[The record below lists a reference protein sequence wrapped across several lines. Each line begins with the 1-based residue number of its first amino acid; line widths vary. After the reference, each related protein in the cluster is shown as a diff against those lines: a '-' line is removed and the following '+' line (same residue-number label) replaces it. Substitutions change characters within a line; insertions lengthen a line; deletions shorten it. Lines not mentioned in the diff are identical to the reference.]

1 MQRFQGK
8 VAVVTGA
15 GQGAG
20 RAASVLFAR
29 EGASVV
35 VNDRDSGVA
44 DCLVDDIVHSGGQA
58 VPDSGDVSTADGA
71 EGVVARAVETFGGL
85 DILVNV
91 CQPDSDRPLLETTA
105 EDFERAVRLTLKG
118 AFMPTRSASVQ
129 FRQQRSGR
137 VVTITSNAGLGD
149 SGGTAPAAAS
159 EGVVGMT
166 RTVAR
171 DLGRYGVTCNAIA
184 MTRISGSGSDS
195 TAALAATLCLDD
207 SSHVNGIVFGVDGG
221 DILTYSNPAVARSFH
236 KWGPS
241 TMDEMDS
248 RFPSLFE

>member
-1 MQRFQGK
+1 MHRFQGK
-8 VAVVTGA
+8 VAIVTGA
-15 GQGAG
+15 GQDAG
-20 RAASVLFAR
+20 RAASMLFAR

-35 VNDRDSGVA
+35 VNDT
-44 DCLVDDIVHSGGQA
+44 DCGAAQRLVDEILHSGGQV
-58 VPDSGDVSTADGA
+58 VPNSGDVSTADGA

-91 CQPDSDRPLLETTA
+91 SQPDCDRPLVETTPD
-105 EDFERAVRLTLKG
+105 DFERAVRLTLKG

-149 SGGTAPAAAS
+149 SVGASSAAAS
-159 EGVVGMT
+159 EGIVGMT
-166 RTVAR
+166 RTAAR

-184 MTRISGSGSDS
+184 MSATSHDGSQSA
-195 TAALAATLCLDD
+195 AALAATLCLDD
-207 SSHVNGIVFGVDGG
+207 SSHVNGNVFGADGG
-221 DILTYSNPAVARSFH
+221 DILTYSNPAVVRSFH

-241 TMDEMDS
+241 TLDEMDLL
-248 RFPSLFE
+248 FPSLFE

>member
-8 VAVVTGA
+8 VAIVTGA

-20 RAASVLFAR
+20 PAVSMLFAH

-35 VNDRDSGVA
+35 ANDRDFRAAQRV
-44 DCLVDDIVHSGGQA
+44 VDEIVRSGGQA

-71 EGVVARAVETFGGL
+71 EGVVAHAVETFGGL

-91 CQPDSDRPLLETTA
+91 CHPDCDRPLVETTA
-105 EDFERAVRLTLKG
+105 DDFERVVRLNLKG

-137 VVTITSNAGLGD
+137 VVTITANAGLGD
-149 SGGTAPAAAS
+149 SGRASSAAAS

-171 DLGRYGVTCNAIA
+171 DLGRYGVTSNAIV
-184 MTRISGSGSDS
+184 MTETADRGSHSA
-195 TAALAATLCLDD
+195 AALAATLCLDD

-221 DILTYSNPAVARSFH
+221 DILTYSNPAAVRSFH

>member
-1 MQRFQGK
+1 MHRFQGK
-8 VAVVTGA
+8 VAIVTGA
-15 GQGAG
+15 GQDAG
-20 RAASVLFAR
+20 RAASMLFAR

-35 VNDRDSGVA
+35 VNDRDSGTA
-44 DCLVDDIVHSGGQA
+44 QRLVEEIVRSGGQA

-91 CQPDSDRPLLETTA
+91 CQPDCDRPLVETTA
-105 EDFERAVRLTLKG
+105 EDFERTVRLTLKG

-137 VVTITSNAGLGD
+137 VVSITSNAGLGD
-149 SGGTAPAAAS
+149 SGGASSAAAS
-159 EGVVGMT
+159 EGIVGMT
-166 RTVAR
+166 RTAAR

-184 MTRISGSGSDS
+184 MSEASDDGSQSVAS
-195 TAALAATLCLDD
+195 LAATLCLDD

-221 DILTYSNPAVARSFH
+221 DILTYSNPAVVRSFH

-241 TMDEMDS
+241 TLDEMDLL
-248 RFPSLFE
+248 FPSLFE

>member
-1 MQRFQGK
+1 MQRFRGK

-20 RAASVLFAR
+20 RAASMLFAK

-35 VNDRDSGVA
+35 VNDTDAEAAEYAVGEITR
-44 DCLVDDIVHSGGQA
+44 SGGEA
-58 VPDSGDVSTADGA
+58 VSNFGDVSTLDGA

-85 DILVNV
+85 DILVNIRL
-91 CQPDSDRPLLETTA
+91 PDCDRPLVETTA
-105 EDFERAVRLTLKG
+105 EDFDHVVRHTLKA
-118 AFMPTRSASVQ
+118 AFMPTRAASVQ

-137 VVTITSNAGLGD
+137 VVTIASNAGLGD
-149 SGGTAPAAAS
+149 AGRTASAAAS
-159 EGVVGMT
+159 EGIVGMT
-166 RTVAR
+166 RTAAR

-184 MTRISGSGSDS
+184 ISETSENGLD
-195 TAALAATLCLDD
+195 TAAALAGTLCLDV

-221 DILTYSNPAVARSFH
+221 DVWTYSNPSIARSFH

-248 RFPSLFE
+248 LFPTLLE